1 VNSPANSAVHLNLD
15 AAWHEIPHG
24 LPTIDATKWGPHL
37 RFSTSPRTIEQFY
50 REIGPQ
56 LGKFV
61 LYGSGDF
68 HHLTGL
74 WLRSMR
80 EPVTLVSFD
89 NHPDWDVRPPRW
101 CCGGWINR
109 ALELPHV
116 RQVAIWGCGN
126 FECWWPHQLFGNR
139 KAERA
144 GTLVVHPWA
153 DDRPPRAR
161 KRRGAI
167 LRENWRE
174 QFEKFAASL
183 TGSNIY
189 VTIDLDCLAPDF
201 AWTNWE
207 NGRFDFEDVCWG
219 LAILRHHARIAGGD
233 MCGAYSVP
241 SFARRKQR
249 FASEI
254 DHPKFNLPSADT
266 IRAINRRAFEAL
278 WPALTQRDEHDAGAD
293 QRGAEEKTGR

>member
-1 VNSPANSAVHLNLD
+1 VKNPANSAVHLNLD

-24 LPTIDATKWGPHL
+24 LPIINVMKWGPAL
-37 RFSTSPRTIEQFY
+37 RFSTSSRMIEQFY
-50 REIGPQ
+50 GEIRPQ
-56 LGKFV
+56 LGKFI

-74 WLRSMR
+74 WLRSTR

-116 RQVAIWGCGN
+116 RQVAVWGCGN
-126 FECWWPHQLFGNR
+126 FECWWPHQFFGNR
-139 KAERA
+139 KAERI

-153 DDRPPRAR
+153 DDRPRRAR

-174 QFEKFAASL
+174 HFESFARGL

-189 VTIDLDCLAPDF
+189 VTIDLDCLSPDF

-207 NGRFDFEDVCWG
+207 NGRFDFDDVRWG
-219 LAILRHHARIAGGD
+219 LAILRQHARVVGGD

-241 SFARRKQR
+241 SYARRRQR
-249 FASEI
+249 FASEF
-254 DHPKFNLPSADT
+254 DHPKLNFPSADT
-266 IRAINRRAFEAL
+266 IRAVNHRAFEAL
-278 WPALTQRDEHDAGAD
+278 WPALTQ
-293 QRGAEEKTGR
+293 

>member
-1 VNSPANSAVHLNLD
+1 MNSPANSAVHLNLD

-24 LPTIDATKWGPHL
+24 LPTIEATKWGPHL

-153 DDRPPRAR
+153 DDRPPHAQ

-183 TGSNIY
+183 GGSNIY

-219 LAILRHHARIAGGD
+219 LAILRHHAGIAGGD

-241 SFARRKQR
+241 SYARRKQR

-254 DHPKFNLPSADT
+254 DHPKFNFPSTDT

-278 WPALTQRDEHDAGAD
+278 WPALTQRDQHDAGAD
-293 QRGAEEKTGR
+293 QRGAEEKTRR

>member
-1 VNSPANSAVHLNLD
+1 M
-15 AAWHEIPHG
+15 
-24 LPTIDATKWGPHL
+24 PTIDATKWGPRL
-37 RFSTSPRTIEQFY
+37 RFSTSPTMVEQFY
-50 REIGPQ
+50 REIEPQ
-56 LGKFV
+56 LAKFI

-74 WLRSMR
+74 WLRSTH

-144 GTLVVHPWA
+144 GMLMVHPWA
-153 DDRPPRAR
+153 DDRPARAR

-174 QFEKFAASL
+174 KFENFARGL
-183 TGSNIY
+183 NGSNIY
-189 VTIDLDCLAPDF
+189 VTIDLDCLAPNL

-207 NGRFDFEDVCWG
+207 NGKFDFEDVRWG
-219 LAILRHHARIAGGD
+219 LATLRQHARVVAGD

-241 SFARRKQR
+241 TYARRKQR
-249 FASEI
+249 FVSEF
-254 DHPKFNLPSADT
+254 DHPKFDFPGRYHSRDQSPGFRSALART
-266 IRAINRRAFEAL
+266 NSMRRA
-278 WPALTQRDEHDAGAD
+278 QRP
-293 QRGAEEKTGR
+293 R

>member
-1 VNSPANSAVHLNLD
+1 MNSPAHSAVHLDLD
-15 AAWHEIPHG
+15 AAWREIPHG
-24 LPTIDATKWGPHL
+24 LPTIDATKWGPRL
-37 RFSTSPRTIEQFY
+37 RFSTSPRMIEQFY
-50 REIGPQ
+50 GEIRPQ
-56 LGKFV
+56 LAKFI
-61 LYGSGDF
+61 LCGSGDF

-74 WLRSMR
+74 WLRLTHQ
-80 EPVTLVSFD
+80 PVTLVSFD

-153 DDRPPRAR
+153 DDRPARAR

-174 QFEKFAASL
+174 QFEKFAAGL

-207 NGRFDFEDVCWG
+207 NGRFDFEDVRWA
-219 LAILRHHARIAGGD
+219 LATLRHHVHILAGD

-241 SFARRKQR
+241 SYARRKQR
-249 FASEI
+249 FASEF
-254 DHPKFNLPSADT
+254 DHPKFNFPSPDT

-278 WPALTQRDEHDAGAD
+278 WPALSQ
-293 QRGAEEKTGR
+293 

>member
-1 VNSPANSAVHLNLD
+1 VNGPARSAVHLDLD
-15 AAWHEIPHG
+15 AAWHEIRHG
-24 LPTIDATKWGPHL
+24 LPTIDATKWGPSL
-37 RFSTSPRTIEQFY
+37 RFSTSPRTIEEFY
-50 REIGPQ
+50 REISPQ
-56 LGKFV
+56 LAKFI

-116 RQVAIWGCGN
+116 RQATIWGCGN
-126 FECWWPHQLFGNR
+126 FECWWPHQFFGNR

-161 KRRGAI
+161 RRRGAI

-174 QFEKFAASL
+174 QFERFARSL
-183 TGSNIY
+183 SGSNIY

-207 NGRFDFEDVCWG
+207 NGRFDFEDVHWG
-219 LAILRHHARIAGGD
+219 LAILRQHARIVAGD
-233 MCGAYSVP
+233 MCGAYSAP
-241 SFARRKQR
+241 SYARRKQR
-249 FASEI
+249 FASEM
-254 DHPKFNLPSADT
+254 DHPKFNFPSIDA

-278 WPALTQRDEHDAGAD
+278 WPALTQ
-293 QRGAEEKTGR
+293 